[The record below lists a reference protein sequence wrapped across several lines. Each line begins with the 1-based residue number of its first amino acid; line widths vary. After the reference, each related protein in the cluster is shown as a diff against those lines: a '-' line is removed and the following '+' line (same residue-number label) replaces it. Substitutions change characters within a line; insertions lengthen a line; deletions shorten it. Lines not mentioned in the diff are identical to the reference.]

1 FFAAIHQTC
10 FNAIYLMACVLLL
23 SGSEAFRER
32 FKQVSGQAKAAN
44 RQSCGR
50 ARNVLILDTHV
61 FTISPVNGVAFC

>member
-1 FFAAIHQTC
+1 HQTC

-23 SGSEAFRER
+23 SCSDAFRER